1 MDEVD
6 EVKRRIDIQDLIASY
21 LTLKKAG
28 ANYRCLC
35 PFHNEKTPSMMV
47 SPEKQI
53 FKCFGCGEGGDVF
66 SFVMKMENLEFP
78 EALKMLAERAGVK
91 LKPRGGYTG
100 NEQMNA
106 PDRKTKL
113 FQVNKFAAAVF
124 HKILVAHPAGK
135 VALDYLFNRGIKKDI
150 IDEFMIGYAPSS
162 RAMTGLLK
170 KRGFTDTEIQNAGSP
185 DRFFRRIIFPITD
198 VMGNVLG
205 FTGRVIDGKSE
216 PKYLNTPETII
227 FHKGRIL
234 YNLNRARGEI
244 KLNKA
249 TVLVEGQMDVISSYQ
264 AGVKNV
270 VATSGTALTP
280 EHMQTLF
287 RYTPNIIFAF
297 DKDNAGITAA
307 KKAYDMAIDQSFNAK
322 MVDLGS
328 YKDPGEMVEKDPDL
342 WVKSVKNAIPVIDWY
357 FDEAF
362 KRLTVDGERSTSDEL
377 TSVQKKEIA
386 KDIIPIIKKIPDTI
400 EQAHYVEMLANRL
413 GVPDD
418 IIFDSLAKVPGEK
431 TEKVSTLK
439 APEDILPEELLLGFI
454 GKNTIDK
461 KLLEKLVLD
470 DFEKIDNKSI
480 YKSIQNWYNNSEDE
494 ILIKYLKKKLASK
507 DFNRLEMFILEV
519 ENNYDD
525 NPDIL
530 RDLIQRVQEKKKDDI
545 KERYAREI
553 AAAEKT
559 NDRVKLKQ
567 LIKEFQNEISK
578 Q

>member
-1 MDEVD
+1 MDEV
-6 EVKRRIDIQDLIASY
+6 EEIRRRIDIQDLIASY

-91 LKPRGGYTG
+91 LKPRGGYTN

-113 FQVNKFAAAVF
+113 FQINKFAAAVF
-124 HKILVAHPAGK
+124 HKILVTHPTGK
-135 VALDYLFNRGIKKDI
+135 EALDYLTKRGINKAT

-162 RAMTGLLK
+162 RAMNGFLK
-170 KRGFTDTEIQNAGSP
+170 KRGFADTEIQNAGSP

-249 TVLVEGQMDVISSYQ
+249 TVLVEGQMDVISSFQ
-264 AGVKNV
+264 AGIKNV
-270 VATSGTALTP
+270 VATSGTALTSD
-280 EHMQTLF
+280 HLLTLY

-297 DKDNAGITAA
+297 DKDNAGIGAA
-307 KKAYDMAIDQSFNAK
+307 KKAYDMAINQGFNSK
-322 MVDLGS
+322 MVELGDF
-328 YKDPGEMVEKDPDL
+328 KDPGEMIEKDPVL
-342 WVKSVKNAIPVIDWY
+342 WVTAVGKAIPVIDWY

-362 KRLTVDGERSTSDEL
+362 AKIDGDNL

-400 EQAHYVEMLANRL
+400 EQAHYVEVLASRL
-413 GVPDD
+413 GVPDK
-418 IIFDSLAKVPGEK
+418 IIFESLSKVLDVSPEK
-431 TEKVSTLK
+431 TSTLK
-439 APEDILPEELLLGFI
+439 KQKDILPEELLLGFI
-454 GKNTIDK
+454 GKNIIDK
-461 KLLEKLVLD
+461 KLLEKLALD
-470 DFEKIDNKSI
+470 DFEKPESQLI
-480 YKSIQNWYNNSEDE
+480 YKGIQNWYNNSEDE
-494 ILIKYLKKKLASK
+494 ILIKYLKKKLVPK
-507 DFNRLEMFILEV
+507 DFDRLEMFVLEV
-519 ENNYDD
+519 ENHYDD
-525 NPDIL
+525 NPNIL
-530 RDLIQRVQEKKKDDI
+530 SDLISRVQEKKKDDI

-553 AAAEKT
+553 AAAEKS
-559 NDRVKLKQ
+559 NDKVKLKQ
-567 LIKEFQNEISK
+567 LIKEFQHEISK
-578 Q
+578 